1 MWGWTLILAVLACIV
16 MMLWPKWRVEQPI
29 VSVFLHLALAAPFV
43 ALASRF
49 IVNDTSILHV
59 ALNGGED
66 LPLKYR
72 FAATWAAREGPL
84 LMWAAWMGLVAWWFG
99 RPLASERDQ
108 THRLRL
114 RLMHGF
120 TLLLL
125 LISMTLDPFA
135 ENPLGLKGSGLN
147 ELLQTDLM
155 VIHPPLVFLAY
166 SLCIALAATSLA
178 ILQYGDDADIDKR
191 MLHQTRPGLLIA
203 TLGIGL
209 GGLWAYVV
217 LDWGG
222 YWAWDPVETGSFL
235 PWLALV
241 LMGHLRTRPGKTSTL
256 MWTGLGLAT
265 GALALFATLVTR
277 AGGVWAAS
285 VHTFVI
291 GDTDGAPPTDVFGR
305 MMVLKDRAEGVEIVS
320 YVLLILL
327 LSGVFIRAAQGTTR
341 QPFSNLFLIPIVGAL
356 IAVLFDYRTY
366 EFAPSLFFVAMVFA
380 PTAVDWP
387 KHPGKDESFWSYRGF
402 LSLPWLIIVPAVAY
416 LLIQDLLFVLL
427 NTLMFVPL
435 YAASDARKAWGWG
448 AAGTMMCLASAWSGL
463 VDLYVA
469 AIMLGFYILPWLVM
483 GEEEMEQKPWLTRK
497 FIMRTTLWAPVV
509 LTSLYLILTLIIL
522 VSSIDAVQFNAH
534 ELYGA
539 PFVMG
544 MALALFAYTS
554 RKQSPKQILSVVLGT
569 ALASIVLAILIP
581 SALGGDASEPISEYL
596 SRGTIAWL
604 VLPSVLVAL
613 VPVGAEVYN
622 RVQTSGFGKI
632 APAAHLVHFGIL
644 LLLVGHVFTTVLV
657 DRGDATHRI
666 TLVRGEMV
674 EVDGYGYVFEEIV
687 LESDDLEVG
696 DGYVGAVISVYS
708 GDEKIGEVEPG
719 LIRFDKPDN
728 RTPTTRSEVDT
739 LVRSH
744 GDIVFIFD
752 GSQTTGLM
760 RQVSTDGA
768 DSVQRMRVIIY
779 DLPGSHLV
787 WAGWALMMVG
797 MAWLTV
803 LDARKTPH
811 PRSEEE

>member
-1 MWGWTLILAVLACIV
+1 MWGWTLVLAALACIV
-16 MMLWPKWRVEQPI
+16 MMIWPRWRVEQPI
-29 VSVFLHLALAAPFV
+29 VSLVLHLAVAAPFV

-49 IVNDTSILHV
+49 ITNDTSILHV
-59 ALNGGED
+59 ALNGGEE

-99 RPLASERDQ
+99 RPLASEMQ
-108 THRLRL
+108 NTHNLRL

-135 ENPLGLKGSGLN
+135 GNPLGLSGAGLN

-209 GGLWAYVV
+209 GGLWAYMV

-222 YWAWDPVETGSFL
+222 YWAWDPVETGSLL

-285 VHTFVI
+285 VHTFVVSA
-291 GDTDGAPPTDVFGR
+291 DGTPPTNVFDR
-305 MMVLKDRAEGVEIVS
+305 MMILKDRAEGVEIVS

-341 QPFSNLFLIPIVGAL
+341 RPFSNLFLIPIIGAG
-356 IAVLFDYRTY
+356 IAVLFDYATY
-366 EFAPSLFFVAMVFA
+366 AYAPSLFFLGMVFA

-387 KHPGKDESFWSYRGF
+387 KHDTSNNSSWSYRGF
-402 LSLPWLIIVPAVAY
+402 LSIPWLFVVPSVAY
-416 LLIQDLLFVLL
+416 ILTQDLLFVLL
-427 NTLMFVPL
+427 NALMFVPL
-435 YAASDARKAWGWG
+435 YSEMDARKAWGWG

-463 VDLYVA
+463 VELHTA
-469 AIMLGFYILPWLVM
+469 AIMLGFYILPWLIM
-483 GEEEMEQKPWLTRK
+483 GEEEAESKPWLTRK
-497 FIMRTTLWAPVV
+497 FLMRMTLWAPVV
-509 LTSLYLILTLIIL
+509 LTSLYIILTLIIL
-522 VSSIDAVQFNAH
+522 ISSIDAVQFNAH

-544 MALALFAYTS
+544 MALAMFAYTS
-554 RKQSPKQILSVVLGT
+554 RKQSPRQIVSVVLGV
-569 ALASIVLAILIP
+569 ALASILLATIVP
-581 SALGGDASEPISEYL
+581 SALGGDASEPISDFL

-604 VLPSVLVAL
+604 VLPSVLIAL
-613 VPVGAEVYN
+613 VPMGAEVYN
-622 RVQTSGFGKI
+622 RVSTSGFSKI
-632 APAAHLVHFGIL
+632 APAAHLVHFGLL

-666 TLVRGEMV
+666 TLVRGETV
-674 EVDGYGYVFEEIV
+674 EVDGYGYVFDDIV
-687 LESDDLEVG
+687 LENENLEVG
-696 DGYVGAVISVYS
+696 DGYVGAIISVYS

-719 LIRFDKPDN
+719 LIRFNGSSNP
-728 RTPTTRSEVDT
+728 PRSEVDT
-739 LVRSH
+739 LVRYH

-760 RQVSTDGA
+760 QQVSTEGTE
-768 DSVQRMRVIIY
+768 SVQRMRVIIY

>member
-1 MWGWTLILAVLACIV
+1 MWGWTLVLAALACIV
-16 MMLWPKWRVEQPI
+16 MMIWPRWRVEQPI
-29 VSVFLHLALAAPFV
+29 VSLVLHLAVAAPFV

-49 IVNDTSILHV
+49 ITNDTSILHV

-99 RPLASERDQ
+99 RPLASEMQ
-108 THRLRL
+108 NTHNLRL

-135 ENPLGLKGSGLN
+135 GNPFGVKGDGLN

-178 ILQYGDDADIDKR
+178 ILQYGDDAEIDKR

-209 GGLWAYVV
+209 GGLWAYMV

-222 YWAWDPVETGSFL
+222 YWAWDPVETGSLL

-285 VHTFVI
+285 VHTFVVAA
-291 GDTDGAPPTDVFGR
+291 DGTPPTNVFDR
-305 MMVLKDRAEGVEIVS
+305 MMILKGRAEGVEIVS

-341 QPFSNLFLIPIVGAL
+341 RPFSNLFLIPVIGAG
-356 IAVLFDYRTY
+356 IAVLFDYATY
-366 EFAPSLFFVAMVFA
+366 AYAPSLFFLGMVFA

-387 KHPGKDESFWSYRGF
+387 KHDKSNNSSWSYRGF
-402 LSLPWLIIVPAVAY
+402 LYLPWLFIVPSVAY
-416 LLIQDLLFVLL
+416 ILTQDLLFVLL
-427 NTLMFVPL
+427 NALMFVPL
-435 YAASDARKAWGWG
+435 YSEMDARKAWGWG

-463 VDLYVA
+463 VELHTA
-469 AIMLGFYILPWLVM
+469 AIMLGFYILPWLIM
-483 GEEEMEQKPWLTRK
+483 GEEESEPKPWLTRR
-497 FIMRTTLWAPVV
+497 FLMRTTLWAPVV
-509 LTSLYLILTLIIL
+509 LTSLYIILTLIIL
-522 VSSIDAVQFNAH
+522 ISSIDAVQFNAH

-544 MALALFAYTS
+544 MALAMFAYTS
-554 RKQSPKQILSVVLGT
+554 RKQSPRQIVSVVLGV
-569 ALASIVLAILIP
+569 AFASILLATIIP
-581 SALGGDASEPISEYL
+581 SALGGDASEPISDFL

-604 VLPSVLVAL
+604 VLPSVLIAL
-613 VPVGAEVYN
+613 VPMGAEVYN
-622 RVQTSGFGKI
+622 RVNASGFSKI
-632 APAAHLVHFGIL
+632 APAAHLVHFGLL

-674 EVDGYGYVFEEIV
+674 EVDGYGYVFDDIV
-687 LESDDLEVG
+687 LENENLEVG
-696 DGYVGAVISVYS
+696 DGYVGAIISVYS

-719 LIRFDKPDN
+719 LIRFNGSSNP
-728 RTPTTRSEVDT
+728 PRSEVDT
-739 LVRSH
+739 LVRYH

-752 GSQTTGLM
+752 GSQTNGLM
-760 RQVSTDGA
+760 QQVSTDGA

>member
-1 MWGWTLILAVLACIV
+1 MWGWTLVLAALACII
-16 MMLWPKWRVEQPI
+16 MMIWPKWRVEQPI
-29 VSVFLHLALAAPFV
+29 ASVALHLAVAAPFV

-49 IVNDTSILHV
+49 ITNDTSILHV

-99 RPLASERDQ
+99 RPLASEMDK
-108 THRLRL
+108 THQLRL

-120 TLLLL
+120 TLLLI

-135 ENPLGLKGSGLN
+135 ENPLGLRGSGLN

-178 ILQYGDDADIDKR
+178 ILQYGDDSEIDKR

-209 GGLWAYVV
+209 GGLWAYMV

-285 VHTFVI
+285 VHTFVVSA
-291 GDTDGAPPTDVFGR
+291 DGTPPTDVFGR

-327 LSGVFIRAAQGTTR
+327 LSGVFIRAAQGNTQR
-341 QPFSNLFLIPIVGAL
+341 PFSNLFFIPIIGAA
-356 IAVLFDYRTY
+356 IAVLFDYATY
-366 EFAPSLFFVAMVFA
+366 AYAPSLFFVGMVFA

-387 KHPGKDESFWSYRGF
+387 KHALRDQSLWSYRGF
-402 LSLPWLIIVPAVAY
+402 LSIPWLFVVPLVAY
-416 LLIQDLLFVLL
+416 ALTQDLLFVLL
-427 NTLMFVPL
+427 NALMFVPL
-435 YAASDARKAWGWG
+435 YAAADARKAWGWG
-448 AAGTMMCLASAWSGL
+448 AAGTMMCLAAAWSGL
-463 VDLYVA
+463 VELHVA

-483 GEEEMEQKPWLTRK
+483 GEEESESKPLLTRA
-497 FIMRTTLWAPVV
+497 FLMRTTLWAPVV
-509 LTSLYLILTLIIL
+509 LTSLYIILTLIIL

-539 PFVMG
+539 PFVMA

-554 RKQSPKQILSVVLGT
+554 RKQSPEQIAGIVLT
-569 ALASIVLAILIP
+569 VALMSLLLAILIP
-581 SALGGDASEPISEYL
+581 SALGGDASEPISEFL

-613 VPVGAEVYN
+613 VPVGAEVFE
-622 RVQTSGFGKI
+622 RVQSSGFGKI
-632 APAAHLVHFGIL
+632 APAAHLVHFGLL
-644 LLLVGHVFTTVLV
+644 LLLVGHVFPTVLV

-674 EVDGYGYVFEEIV
+674 EVDGYGYVFEDIV
-687 LESDDLEVG
+687 LENDNLEVG
-696 DGYVGAVISVYS
+696 DGYVGAIISVYLD
-708 GDEKIGEVEPG
+708 DEKIGEVEPG
-719 LIRFDKPDN
+719 LIRFDGSSNP
-728 RTPTTRSEVDT
+728 PRSEVDT
-739 LVRSH
+739 FVRYH

-760 RQVSTDGA
+760 QQVSTDGT

-787 WAGWALMMVG
+787 WAGWTLMMLG

>member
-1 MWGWTLILAVLACIV
+1 MWGWTLILAVLACLV
-16 MMLWPKWRVEQPI
+16 MMLWPKWRVERPI
-29 VSVFLHLALAAPFV
+29 VSVFLHLAVAVPFV

-49 IVNDTSILHV
+49 ITNDTSILHV
-59 ALNGGED
+59 AMNGGED

-99 RPLASERDQ
+99 RPLASEGDK
-108 THRLRL
+108 THQLRL

-120 TLLLL
+120 SLLLL

-135 ENPLGLKGSGLN
+135 ENPSGVQISGLN

-209 GGLWAYVV
+209 GGLWAYMV

-222 YWAWDPVETGSFL
+222 YWAWDPVETGSLL

-285 VHTFVI
+285 VHTFVVRA
-291 GDTDGAPPTDVFGR
+291 DGTPPTNVFDR
-305 MMVLKDRAEGVEIVS
+305 MMILKDRAEGVEIVS

-341 QPFSNLFLIPIVGAL
+341 RPFSNLFLIPVIGAG
-356 IAVLFDYRTY
+356 IAVLFDYATY
-366 EFAPSLFFVAMVFA
+366 AYAPSLFFLGMVFA
-380 PTAVDWP
+380 PTDIDWP
-387 KHPGKDESFWSYRGF
+387 KHDTSDNSSWSYRGF
-402 LSLPWLIIVPAVAY
+402 LYLPWLFVVPTVAY
-416 LLIQDLLFVLL
+416 ILTQDLLFVLL
-427 NTLMFVPL
+427 NALMFVPL
-435 YAASDARKAWGWG
+435 YSEMDARKAWGWG

-463 VDLYVA
+463 VELHTA
-469 AIMLGFYILPWLVM
+469 AIMLGFYILPWLIM
-483 GEEEMEQKPWLTRK
+483 GEEESEPKPWLTRR
-497 FIMRTTLWAPVV
+497 FLMRITLWAPVV
-509 LTSLYLILTLIIL
+509 LTSLYIILTLIIL
-522 VSSIDAVQFNAH
+522 ISSIDAVQFNAH

-544 MALALFAYTS
+544 MALAMFAYTS
-554 RKQSPKQILSVVLGT
+554 RKQSPRQIVSVVLGV
-569 ALASIVLAILIP
+569 ALASILLATIIP
-581 SALGGDASEPISEYL
+581 SALGGDASEPISDFL

-604 VLPSVLVAL
+604 VLPSVLIAL
-613 VPVGAEVYN
+613 VPMGAEVYN
-622 RVQTSGFGKI
+622 RVSTSGFSKI
-632 APAAHLVHFGIL
+632 APAAHLVHFGLL

-666 TLVRGEMV
+666 TLVRGETV
-674 EVDGYGYVFEEIV
+674 EVDGYGYVFDDIV
-687 LESDDLEVG
+687 LENESLEVG
-696 DGYVGAVISVYS
+696 DGYVGAIISVYS

-719 LIRFDKPDN
+719 LIRFNGSSNP
-728 RTPTTRSEVDT
+728 PRSEVDT
-739 LVRSH
+739 LVRYH

-760 RQVSTDGA
+760 QQVSTEGTE
-768 DSVQRMRVIIY
+768 SVQRMRVIIY

>member
-1 MWGWTLILAVLACIV
+1 MWGWTLVLAALACII
-16 MMLWPKWRVEQPI
+16 MMIWPKWRVEQPI
-29 VSVFLHLALAAPFV
+29 ASVALHLAVAAPFV

-49 IVNDTSILHV
+49 ITNDTSILHV

-99 RPLASERDQ
+99 RPLASEMDK
-108 THRLRL
+108 THQLRL

-120 TLLLL
+120 TLLLI

-135 ENPLGLKGSGLN
+135 ENPLGLRGSGLN

-178 ILQYGDDADIDKR
+178 ILQYGDDSEIDKR

-209 GGLWAYVV
+209 GGLWAYMV

-285 VHTFVI
+285 VHTFVVSA
-291 GDTDGAPPTDVFGR
+291 DGTPPTDVFGR

-327 LSGVFIRAAQGTTR
+327 LSGVFIRAAQGNTQR
-341 QPFSNLFLIPIVGAL
+341 PFSNLFFIPIIGAA
-356 IAVLFDYRTY
+356 IAVLFDYATY
-366 EFAPSLFFVAMVFA
+366 AYAPSLFFVGMVFA

-387 KHPGKDESFWSYRGF
+387 KHALRDQSLWSYRGF
-402 LSLPWLIIVPAVAY
+402 LSIPWLFVVPLVAY
-416 LLIQDLLFVLL
+416 ALTQDLLFVLL
-427 NTLMFVPL
+427 NALMFVPL
-435 YAASDARKAWGWG
+435 YVAADARKAWGWG
-448 AAGTMMCLASAWSGL
+448 AAGTMMCLAAAWSGL
-463 VDLYVA
+463 VELHVA

-483 GEEEMEQKPWLTRK
+483 GEEESESKPLLTRA
-497 FIMRTTLWAPVV
+497 FLMRTTLWAPVV
-509 LTSLYLILTLIIL
+509 LTSLYIILTLIIL

-539 PFVMG
+539 PFVMA

-554 RKQSPKQILSVVLGT
+554 RKQSPEQIAGIVLT
-569 ALASIVLAILIP
+569 VALMSLLLAILIP
-581 SALGGDASEPISEYL
+581 SALGGDASEPISEFL

-613 VPVGAEVYN
+613 VPVGAEVFK
-622 RVQTSGFGKI
+622 RVQSSGFGKI
-632 APAAHLVHFGIL
+632 APAAHLVHFGLL

-674 EVDGYGYVFEEIV
+674 EVDGYGYVFEDIV
-687 LESDDLEVG
+687 LENDNLEVG
-696 DGYVGAVISVYS
+696 DGYVGAIISVYLD
-708 GDEKIGEVEPG
+708 DEKIGEVEPG
-719 LIRFDKPDN
+719 LIRFDGSSNP
-728 RTPTTRSEVDT
+728 PRSEVDT
-739 LVRSH
+739 FVRYH

-760 RQVSTDGA
+760 QQVSTDGT

-787 WAGWALMMVG
+787 WAGWTLMMLG

>member
-1 MWGWTLILAVLACIV
+1 MWGWTLVLAALACIV
-16 MMLWPKWRVEQPI
+16 MMIWPRWRVEQPI
-29 VSVFLHLALAAPFV
+29 VSLVLHLAVAAPFV

-49 IVNDTSILHV
+49 ITNDTSILHV

-99 RPLASERDQ
+99 RPLASEMQ
-108 THRLRL
+108 NTHNLRL

-135 ENPLGLKGSGLN
+135 KNPLGLSGAGLN

-209 GGLWAYVV
+209 GGLWAYMV

-222 YWAWDPVETGSFL
+222 YWAWDPVETGSLL

-285 VHTFVI
+285 VHTFVVSA
-291 GDTDGAPPTDVFGR
+291 DGTPPTNVFDR
-305 MMVLKDRAEGVEIVS
+305 MMILKDRAEGVEIVS

-341 QPFSNLFLIPIVGAL
+341 RPFSNLFLIPVIGAG
-356 IAVLFDYRTY
+356 IAVLFDYATY
-366 EFAPSLFFVAMVFA
+366 AYAPSLFFLGMVFA

-387 KHPGKDESFWSYRGF
+387 KHDTSNNSSWSYRGF
-402 LSLPWLIIVPAVAY
+402 LSLPWLFVVPSVAY
-416 LLIQDLLFVLL
+416 ILTQDLLFVLL
-427 NTLMFVPL
+427 NALMFVPL
-435 YAASDARKAWGWG
+435 YSEMDARKAWGWG

-463 VDLYVA
+463 VELHTA
-469 AIMLGFYILPWLVM
+469 AIMLGFYILPWLIM
-483 GEEEMEQKPWLTRK
+483 GEEETESKPWLTRK
-497 FIMRTTLWAPVV
+497 FLMRMTLWAPVV
-509 LTSLYLILTLIIL
+509 LTSLYIILTLIIL
-522 VSSIDAVQFNAH
+522 ISSIDAVQFNAH

-544 MALALFAYTS
+544 MALAMFAYTS
-554 RKQSPKQILSVVLGT
+554 RKQSPRQIVSVVLGV
-569 ALASIVLAILIP
+569 ALASILLATIVP
-581 SALGGDASEPISEYL
+581 SALGGDASEPISDFL

-604 VLPSVLVAL
+604 VLPSVLIAL
-613 VPVGAEVYN
+613 VPMGAEVYN
-622 RVQTSGFGKI
+622 RVSTSGFSKI
-632 APAAHLVHFGIL
+632 APAAHLVHFGLL

-674 EVDGYGYVFEEIV
+674 EVDDYGYVFEEIV

-696 DGYVGAVISVYS
+696 DGYVGAIISVYS

-719 LIRFDKPDN
+719 LIRFDDSSNLP
-728 RTPTTRSEVDT
+728 RSEVDT
-739 LVRSH
+739 LVRYH

-760 RQVSTDGA
+760 QQVSTEGTE
-768 DSVQRMRVIIY
+768 SVQRMRVIIY

>member
-1 MWGWTLILAVLACIV
+1 MWGWTLVLAALACIV
-16 MMLWPKWRVEQPI
+16 MMIWPRWRVEQPI
-29 VSVFLHLALAAPFV
+29 VSLVLHLAVAAPFV

-49 IVNDTSILHV
+49 ITNDTSILHV

-99 RPLASERDQ
+99 RPLASEMQ
-108 THRLRL
+108 NTHNLRL

-135 ENPLGLKGSGLN
+135 GNPFGVKGDGLN

-178 ILQYGDDADIDKR
+178 ILQYGDDAEIDKR

-209 GGLWAYVV
+209 GGLWAYMV

-222 YWAWDPVETGSFL
+222 YWAWDPVETGSLL

-285 VHTFVI
+285 VHTFVVAA
-291 GDTDGAPPTDVFGR
+291 DGTPPTNVFDR
-305 MMVLKDRAEGVEIVS
+305 MMILKGRAEGVEIVS

-341 QPFSNLFLIPIVGAL
+341 RPFSNLFLIPVIGAG
-356 IAVLFDYRTY
+356 IAVLFDYATY
-366 EFAPSLFFVAMVFA
+366 AYAPSLFFLGMVFA

-387 KHPGKDESFWSYRGF
+387 KHDKSNNSSWSYRGF
-402 LSLPWLIIVPAVAY
+402 LYLPWLFIVPSVAY
-416 LLIQDLLFVLL
+416 ILTQDLLFVLL
-427 NTLMFVPL
+427 NALMFVPL
-435 YAASDARKAWGWG
+435 YSEMDARKAWGWG

-463 VDLYVA
+463 VELHTA
-469 AIMLGFYILPWLVM
+469 AIMLGFYILPWLIM
-483 GEEEMEQKPWLTRK
+483 GEEESEPKPWLTRR
-497 FIMRTTLWAPVV
+497 FLMRTTLWAPVV
-509 LTSLYLILTLIIL
+509 LTSLYIILTLIIL
-522 VSSIDAVQFNAH
+522 ISSIDAVQFNAH

-544 MALALFAYTS
+544 MALAMFAYTS
-554 RKQSPKQILSVVLGT
+554 RKQSPRQIVSVVLGV
-569 ALASIVLAILIP
+569 AFASILLATIIP
-581 SALGGDASEPISEYL
+581 SALGGDASEPISDFL

-604 VLPSVLVAL
+604 VLPSVLIAL
-613 VPVGAEVYN
+613 VPMGAEVYN
-622 RVQTSGFGKI
+622 RVNASGFSKI
-632 APAAHLVHFGIL
+632 APAAHLVHFGLL

-674 EVDGYGYVFEEIV
+674 EVDGYGYVFDDIV
-687 LESDDLEVG
+687 LENENLEVG
-696 DGYVGAVISVYS
+696 DGYVGAIISVYS

-719 LIRFDKPDN
+719 LIRFDGSSNP
-728 RTPTTRSEVDT
+728 PRSEVDT
-739 LVRSH
+739 LVRYH

-752 GSQTTGLM
+752 GSQTNGLM
-760 RQVSTDGA
+760 QQVSTDGA

>member
-1 MWGWTLILAVLACIV
+1 MWGWTLVLAALACIV
-16 MMLWPKWRVEQPI
+16 MMIWPRWRVEQPI
-29 VSVFLHLALAAPFV
+29 VSLVLHLAVAAPFV

-49 IVNDTSILHV
+49 ITNDTSILHV

-99 RPLASERDQ
+99 RPLASEMQ
-108 THRLRL
+108 NTHSLRL

-135 ENPLGLKGSGLN
+135 ENPLGLSGAGLN

-209 GGLWAYVV
+209 GGLWAYMV

-222 YWAWDPVETGSFL
+222 YWAWDPVETGSLL

-285 VHTFVI
+285 VHTFVVSA
-291 GDTDGAPPTDVFGR
+291 DGTPPTNVFDR
-305 MMVLKDRAEGVEIVS
+305 MMILKDRAEGVEIVS

-341 QPFSNLFLIPIVGAL
+341 RPFSNLFLIPVIGAG
-356 IAVLFDYRTY
+356 IAVLFDYATY
-366 EFAPSLFFVAMVFA
+366 AYAPSLFFLGMVFA

-387 KHPGKDESFWSYRGF
+387 KHNASNNSSWSYRGF
-402 LSLPWLIIVPAVAY
+402 LSLPWLFVVPSVAY
-416 LLIQDLLFVLL
+416 ILTQDLLFVLL
-427 NTLMFVPL
+427 NALMFVPL
-435 YAASDARKAWGWG
+435 YSEMDARKAWGWG

-463 VDLYVA
+463 VELHTA
-469 AIMLGFYILPWLVM
+469 AIMLGFYILPWLIM
-483 GEEEMEQKPWLTRK
+483 GEEEAESKPWLTRK
-497 FIMRTTLWAPVV
+497 FLMRMTLWAPVV
-509 LTSLYLILTLIIL
+509 LTSLYIILTLIIL
-522 VSSIDAVQFNAH
+522 ISSIDAVQFNAH

-544 MALALFAYTS
+544 MALEMFAYTS
-554 RKQSPKQILSVVLGT
+554 RKQSPRQIVSVVLGV
-569 ALASIVLAILIP
+569 ALASILLATIVP
-581 SALGGDASEPISEYL
+581 SALGGDASEPISDFL

-604 VLPSVLVAL
+604 VLPSVLIAL
-613 VPVGAEVYN
+613 VPMGAEVYN
-622 RVQTSGFGKI
+622 RVSTSGFSKI
-632 APAAHLVHFGIL
+632 APAAHLVHFGLL

-666 TLVRGEMV
+666 TLVRGETV
-674 EVDGYGYVFEEIV
+674 EVDGYGYVFDDIV
-687 LESDDLEVG
+687 LENENLEVG
-696 DGYVGAVISVYS
+696 DGYVGAIISVYS

-719 LIRFDKPDN
+719 LIRFDESSNP
-728 RTPTTRSEVDT
+728 PRSEVDT
-739 LVRSH
+739 LVRYH

-760 RQVSTDGA
+760 QQVSTEGTE
-768 DSVQRMRVIIY
+768 SVQRMRVIIY

>member
-1 MWGWTLILAVLACIV
+1 MWGWTLVLAALACIV
-16 MMLWPKWRVEQPI
+16 MMIWPRWRVEQPI
-29 VSVFLHLALAAPFV
+29 VSLVLHLAVAAPFV

-49 IVNDTSILHV
+49 ITNDTSILHV

-99 RPLASERDQ
+99 RPLASEMQ
-108 THRLRL
+108 NTHNLRL

-135 ENPLGLKGSGLN
+135 ENPLGLSGAGLN

-209 GGLWAYVV
+209 GGLWAYMV

-222 YWAWDPVETGSFL
+222 YWAWDPVETGSLL

-285 VHTFVI
+285 VHTFVVRA
-291 GDTDGAPPTDVFGR
+291 DGTPPTNVFDR
-305 MMVLKDRAEGVEIVS
+305 MMILKDRAEGVEIVS

-341 QPFSNLFLIPIVGAL
+341 RPFSNLFLIPVIGAG
-356 IAVLFDYRTY
+356 IAVLFDYATY
-366 EFAPSLFFVAMVFA
+366 AYAPSLFFLGMVFA

-387 KHPGKDESFWSYRGF
+387 KHDTSDNSSWSYRGF
-402 LSLPWLIIVPAVAY
+402 LYLPWLFVVPTVAY
-416 LLIQDLLFVLL
+416 ILTQDLLFVLL
-427 NTLMFVPL
+427 NALMFVPL
-435 YAASDARKAWGWG
+435 YSEMDARKAWGWG

-463 VDLYVA
+463 VELHTA
-469 AIMLGFYILPWLVM
+469 AIMLGFYILPWLIM
-483 GEEEMEQKPWLTRK
+483 GEEESEPKPWLTRR
-497 FIMRTTLWAPVV
+497 FLMRITLWAPVV
-509 LTSLYLILTLIIL
+509 LTSLYIILTLIIL
-522 VSSIDAVQFNAH
+522 ISSIDAVQFNAH

-544 MALALFAYTS
+544 MALAMFAYTS
-554 RKQSPKQILSVVLGT
+554 RKQSPRQIVSVVLGV
-569 ALASIVLAILIP
+569 ALASILLATIIP
-581 SALGGDASEPISEYL
+581 SALGGDASEPISDFL

-604 VLPSVLVAL
+604 VLPSVLIAL
-613 VPVGAEVYN
+613 VPMGAEVYN
-622 RVQTSGFGKI
+622 RVSTSGFSKI
-632 APAAHLVHFGIL
+632 APAAHLVHFGLL

-666 TLVRGEMV
+666 TLVRGETV
-674 EVDGYGYVFEEIV
+674 EVDGYGYVFDDIV
-687 LESDDLEVG
+687 LENENLEVG
-696 DGYVGAVISVYS
+696 DGYVGAIISVYS

-719 LIRFDKPDN
+719 LIRFDGSSNP
-728 RTPTTRSEVDT
+728 PRSEVDT
-739 LVRSH
+739 LVRYH

-760 RQVSTDGA
+760 QQVSTEGA
-768 DSVQRMRVIIY
+768 ESVQRMRVIIY

>member
-1 MWGWTLILAVLACIV
+1 MWGWTLVLAALACII
-16 MMLWPKWRVEQPI
+16 MMIWPKWRVEQPI
-29 VSVFLHLALAAPFV
+29 ASVALHLAVAAPFV

-49 IVNDTSILHV
+49 ITNDTSILHV

-99 RPLASERDQ
+99 RPLASEMDK
-108 THRLRL
+108 THQLRL

-120 TLLLL
+120 TLLLI

-135 ENPLGLKGSGLN
+135 ENPLGLRGSGLN

-178 ILQYGDDADIDKR
+178 ILQYGDDSEIDKR

-209 GGLWAYVV
+209 GGLWAYMV

-285 VHTFVI
+285 VHTFVVSA
-291 GDTDGAPPTDVFGR
+291 DGTPPTDVFGR

-327 LSGVFIRAAQGTTR
+327 LSGVFIRAAQGNTQR
-341 QPFSNLFLIPIVGAL
+341 PFSNLFFIPIIGAA
-356 IAVLFDYRTY
+356 IAVLFDYATY
-366 EFAPSLFFVAMVFA
+366 AYAPSLFFVGMVFA

-387 KHPGKDESFWSYRGF
+387 KHALRDQSLWSYRGF
-402 LSLPWLIIVPAVAY
+402 LSIPWLCVVPLVAY
-416 LLIQDLLFVLL
+416 ALTQDLLFVLL
-427 NTLMFVPL
+427 NALMFVPL
-435 YAASDARKAWGWG
+435 YAAADARKAWGWG
-448 AAGTMMCLASAWSGL
+448 AAGTMMCLAAAWSGL
-463 VDLYVA
+463 VELHVA

-483 GEEEMEQKPWLTRK
+483 GEEESESKPLLTRA
-497 FIMRTTLWAPVV
+497 ILMRTTLWAPVV
-509 LTSLYLILTLIIL
+509 LTSLYIILTLIIL

-539 PFVMG
+539 PFVMA

-554 RKQSPKQILSVVLGT
+554 RKQSPEQIAGIVLT
-569 ALASIVLAILIP
+569 VALMSLLLAILIP
-581 SALGGDASEPISEYL
+581 SALGGDASEPISEFL

-613 VPVGAEVYN
+613 VPVGAEVFE
-622 RVQTSGFGKI
+622 RVQSSGFGKI
-632 APAAHLVHFGIL
+632 APAAHLVHFGLL

-674 EVDGYGYVFEEIV
+674 EVDGYGYVFEDIV
-687 LESDDLEVG
+687 LENDNLEVG
-696 DGYVGAVISVYS
+696 DGYVGAIISVYLD
-708 GDEKIGEVEPG
+708 DEKIGEVEPG
-719 LIRFDKPDN
+719 LIRFDGSSNP
-728 RTPTTRSEVDT
+728 PRSEVDT
-739 LVRSH
+739 FVRYH

-760 RQVSTDGA
+760 QQVSTDGT

-787 WAGWALMMVG
+787 WAGWTLMMLG

>member
-1 MWGWTLILAVLACIV
+1 MWGWTLVLAALACIV
-16 MMLWPKWRVEQPI
+16 MMIWPRWRVEQPI
-29 VSVFLHLALAAPFV
+29 VSLVLHLAVAAPFV

-49 IVNDTSILHV
+49 ITNDTSILHV

-99 RPLASERDQ
+99 RPLASEMQ
-108 THRLRL
+108 NTHNLRL

-135 ENPLGLKGSGLN
+135 GNPLGLSGAGLN

-209 GGLWAYVV
+209 GGLWAYMV

-222 YWAWDPVETGSFL
+222 YWAWDPVETGSLL

-265 GALALFATLVTR
+265 GALVLFASLVTR

-285 VHTFVI
+285 VHTFVVSA
-291 GDTDGAPPTDVFGR
+291 DGTPPTNVFDR
-305 MMVLKDRAEGVEIVS
+305 MMILKDRAEGVEIVS

-341 QPFSNLFLIPIVGAL
+341 RPFSNLFLIPVIGAG
-356 IAVLFDYRTY
+356 IAVLFDYATY
-366 EFAPSLFFVAMVFA
+366 AYAPSLFFLGMVFA

-387 KHPGKDESFWSYRGF
+387 KHDTSNNSSWSYRGF
-402 LSLPWLIIVPAVAY
+402 LSLPWLFVVPSVAY
-416 LLIQDLLFVLL
+416 ILTQDLLFVLL
-427 NTLMFVPL
+427 NALMFVPL
-435 YAASDARKAWGWG
+435 YSEMDARKAWGWG

-463 VDLYVA
+463 VELHTA
-469 AIMLGFYILPWLVM
+469 AIMLGFYILPWLIM
-483 GEEEMEQKPWLTRK
+483 GEEETESKPWLTRK
-497 FIMRTTLWAPVV
+497 FLMRMTLWAPVV
-509 LTSLYLILTLIIL
+509 LTSLYIILTLIIL
-522 VSSIDAVQFNAH
+522 ISRIDAVQFNAH

-544 MALALFAYTS
+544 MALAMFGYTS
-554 RKQSPKQILSVVLGT
+554 RKQSPRQIVSVVLGV
-569 ALASIVLAILIP
+569 ALASILLATIVP
-581 SALGGDASEPISEYL
+581 SALGGDASEPISDFL

-604 VLPSVLVAL
+604 VLPSVLIAL
-613 VPVGAEVYN
+613 VPMGAEVYN
-622 RVQTSGFGKI
+622 RVSTSGFSKI
-632 APAAHLVHFGIL
+632 APAAHLVHFGLL

-674 EVDGYGYVFEEIV
+674 EVDDYGYVFEEIV

-696 DGYVGAVISVYS
+696 DGYVGAIISVYS

-719 LIRFDKPDN
+719 LIRFDDSSNP
-728 RTPTTRSEVDT
+728 PRSEVDT
-739 LVRSH
+739 LVRYH

-760 RQVSTDGA
+760 QQVSTEGTE
-768 DSVQRMRVIIY
+768 SVQRMRVIIY

>member
-1 MWGWTLILAVLACIV
+1 MWGWTLVLAALACIV
-16 MMLWPKWRVEQPI
+16 MMIWPRWRVEQPI
-29 VSVFLHLALAAPFV
+29 VSLVLHLAVAAPFV

-49 IVNDTSILHV
+49 ITNDTSILHV

-99 RPLASERDQ
+99 RPLASEMQ
-108 THRLRL
+108 NTHNLRL

-135 ENPLGLKGSGLN
+135 GNPFGVKGDGLN

-178 ILQYGDDADIDKR
+178 ILQYGDDAEIDKR

-209 GGLWAYVV
+209 GGLWAYMV

-222 YWAWDPVETGSFL
+222 YWAWDPVETGSLL

-265 GALALFATLVTR
+265 GALAFFATLVTR

-285 VHTFVI
+285 VHTFVVAA
-291 GDTDGAPPTDVFGR
+291 DGTPPTNVFDR
-305 MMVLKDRAEGVEIVS
+305 MMILKGRAEGVEIVS

-341 QPFSNLFLIPIVGAL
+341 RPFSNLFLIPVIGAG
-356 IAVLFDYRTY
+356 IAVLFDYATY
-366 EFAPSLFFVAMVFA
+366 AYAPSLFFLGMVFA

-387 KHPGKDESFWSYRGF
+387 KHDKSNNSSWSYRGF
-402 LSLPWLIIVPAVAY
+402 LYLPWLFIVPSVAY
-416 LLIQDLLFVLL
+416 ILTQDLLFVLL
-427 NTLMFVPL
+427 NALMFVPL
-435 YAASDARKAWGWG
+435 YSEMDARKAWGWG

-463 VDLYVA
+463 VELHTA
-469 AIMLGFYILPWLVM
+469 AIMLGFYILPWLIM
-483 GEEEMEQKPWLTRK
+483 GEEESEPKPWLTRR
-497 FIMRTTLWAPVV
+497 FLMRTTLWAPVV
-509 LTSLYLILTLIIL
+509 LTSLYIILTLIIL
-522 VSSIDAVQFNAH
+522 ISSIDAVQFNAH

-544 MALALFAYTS
+544 MALAMFAYTS
-554 RKQSPKQILSVVLGT
+554 RKQSPRQIVSVVLGV
-569 ALASIVLAILIP
+569 AFASILLATIIP
-581 SALGGDASEPISEYL
+581 SALGGDASEPISDFL

-604 VLPSVLVAL
+604 VLPSVLIAL
-613 VPVGAEVYN
+613 VPMGAEVYN
-622 RVQTSGFGKI
+622 RVNASGFSKI
-632 APAAHLVHFGIL
+632 APAAHLVHFGLL

-674 EVDGYGYVFEEIV
+674 EVDGYGYVFDDIV
-687 LESDDLEVG
+687 LENENLEVG
-696 DGYVGAVISVYS
+696 DGYVGAIISVYS
-708 GDEKIGEVEPG
+708 GDEKIGEVETG
-719 LIRFDKPDN
+719 LIRFDGSSNP
-728 RTPTTRSEVDT
+728 PRSEVDT
-739 LVRSH
+739 LVRYH

-752 GSQTTGLM
+752 GSQTNGLM
-760 RQVSTDGA
+760 QQVSTDGA

>member
-1 MWGWTLILAVLACIV
+1 MWGWTLVLAALACIV
-16 MMLWPKWRVEQPI
+16 MMIWPRWRVEQPI
-29 VSVFLHLALAAPFV
+29 VSLVLHLAVAAPFV

-49 IVNDTSILHV
+49 ITNDTSILHV

-99 RPLASERDQ
+99 RPLASEMQ
-108 THRLRL
+108 NTHSLRL

-135 ENPLGLKGSGLN
+135 ENPLGLSGAGLN

-209 GGLWAYVV
+209 GGLWAYMV

-222 YWAWDPVETGSFL
+222 YWAWDPVETGSLL

-285 VHTFVI
+285 VHTFVVSA
-291 GDTDGAPPTDVFGR
+291 DGTPPTNVFDR
-305 MMVLKDRAEGVEIVS
+305 MMILKDRAEGVEIVS

-341 QPFSNLFLIPIVGAL
+341 RPFSNLFLIPVIGAG
-356 IAVLFDYRTY
+356 IAVLFDYATY
-366 EFAPSLFFVAMVFA
+366 AYAPSLFFLGMVFA

-387 KHPGKDESFWSYRGF
+387 KHNASNNSSWSYRGF
-402 LSLPWLIIVPAVAY
+402 LSLPWLFVVPSVAY
-416 LLIQDLLFVLL
+416 ILTQDLLFVLL
-427 NTLMFVPL
+427 NALMFVPL
-435 YAASDARKAWGWG
+435 YSEMDARRAWGWG

-463 VDLYVA
+463 VELHTA
-469 AIMLGFYILPWLVM
+469 AIMLGFYILPWLIM
-483 GEEEMEQKPWLTRK
+483 GEEEAESKPWLTRK
-497 FIMRTTLWAPVV
+497 FLMRMTLWAPVV
-509 LTSLYLILTLIIL
+509 LTSLYIILTLIIL
-522 VSSIDAVQFNAH
+522 ISSIDAVQFNAH

-544 MALALFAYTS
+544 MALAMFAYTS
-554 RKQSPKQILSVVLGT
+554 RKQSPRQIVSVVLGV
-569 ALASIVLAILIP
+569 ALASILLATIVP
-581 SALGGDASEPISEYL
+581 SALGGDASEPISDFL

-604 VLPSVLVAL
+604 VLPSVLIAL
-613 VPVGAEVYN
+613 VPMGAEVYN
-622 RVQTSGFGKI
+622 RVSTSGFSKI
-632 APAAHLVHFGIL
+632 APAAHLVHFGLL

-666 TLVRGEMV
+666 TLVRGETV
-674 EVDGYGYVFEEIV
+674 EVDGYGYVFDDIV
-687 LESDDLEVG
+687 LENENLEVG
-696 DGYVGAVISVYS
+696 DGYVGAIISVYS

-719 LIRFDKPDN
+719 LIRFDDSSNP
-728 RTPTTRSEVDT
+728 PRSEVDT
-739 LVRSH
+739 LVRYH

-760 RQVSTDGA
+760 QQVSTEGTE
-768 DSVQRMRVIIY
+768 SVQRMRVIIY

>member
-1 MWGWTLILAVLACIV
+1 MWGWTLVLAAFACIV
-16 MMLWPKWRVEQPI
+16 MMIWPRWRVEQPI
-29 VSVFLHLALAAPFV
+29 VSLVLHLAVAAPFV

-49 IVNDTSILHV
+49 ITNDTSILHV

-99 RPLASERDQ
+99 RPLASEMQ
-108 THRLRL
+108 NTHNLRL

-135 ENPLGLKGSGLN
+135 GNPFGVKGDGLN

-178 ILQYGDDADIDKR
+178 ILQYGDDAEIDKR

-209 GGLWAYVV
+209 GGLWAYMV

-222 YWAWDPVETGSFL
+222 YWAWDPVETGSLL

-285 VHTFVI
+285 VHTFVVAA
-291 GDTDGAPPTDVFGR
+291 DGTPPTNVFDR
-305 MMVLKDRAEGVEIVS
+305 MMILKGRAEGVEIVS

-341 QPFSNLFLIPIVGAL
+341 RPFSNLFLIPVIGAG
-356 IAVLFDYRTY
+356 IAVLFDYATY
-366 EFAPSLFFVAMVFA
+366 AYAPSLFFLGMVFA

-387 KHPGKDESFWSYRGF
+387 KHDKSNNSSWSYRGF
-402 LSLPWLIIVPAVAY
+402 LYLPWLFIVPSVAY
-416 LLIQDLLFVLL
+416 ILTRDLLFVLL
-427 NTLMFVPL
+427 NALMFVPL
-435 YAASDARKAWGWG
+435 YSEMDARKAWGWG

-463 VDLYVA
+463 VELHTA
-469 AIMLGFYILPWLVM
+469 AIMLGFYILPWLIM
-483 GEEEMEQKPWLTRK
+483 GEEESEPKPWLTRR
-497 FIMRTTLWAPVV
+497 FLMRTTLWAPVV
-509 LTSLYLILTLIIL
+509 LTSLYIILTLIIL
-522 VSSIDAVQFNAH
+522 ISSIDAVQFNAH

-544 MALALFAYTS
+544 MALAMFAYTS
-554 RKQSPKQILSVVLGT
+554 RKQSPRQIVSVVLGV
-569 ALASIVLAILIP
+569 AFASILLATIIP
-581 SALGGDASEPISEYL
+581 SALGGDASEPISDFL

-604 VLPSVLVAL
+604 VLPSVLIAL
-613 VPVGAEVYN
+613 VPMGAEVYN
-622 RVQTSGFGKI
+622 RVNASGFSKI
-632 APAAHLVHFGIL
+632 APAAHLVHFGLL

-674 EVDGYGYVFEEIV
+674 EVDGYGYVFDDIV
-687 LESDDLEVG
+687 LENENLEVG
-696 DGYVGAVISVYS
+696 DGYVGAIISVYS

-719 LIRFDKPDN
+719 LIRFDGSSNP
-728 RTPTTRSEVDT
+728 PRSEVDT
-739 LVRSH
+739 LVRYH

-752 GSQTTGLM
+752 GSQTNGLM
-760 RQVSTDGA
+760 QQVSTDGA

>member
-1 MWGWTLILAVLACIV
+1 MWGWTLVLAALACIV
-16 MMLWPKWRVEQPI
+16 MMIWPRWRVEQPI
-29 VSVFLHLALAAPFV
+29 VSLVLHLAVAAPFV

-49 IVNDTSILHV
+49 ITNDTSILHV

-99 RPLASERDQ
+99 RPLASEMQ
-108 THRLRL
+108 NTHDLRL

-135 ENPLGLKGSGLN
+135 GNPFGVKGDGLN

-209 GGLWAYVV
+209 GGLWAYMV

-222 YWAWDPVETGSFL
+222 YWAWDPVETGSLL

-285 VHTFVI
+285 VHTFVVSA
-291 GDTDGAPPTDVFGR
+291 DGTPPTNVFDR
-305 MMVLKDRAEGVEIVS
+305 MMILKGRAEGVEIVS

-341 QPFSNLFLIPIVGAL
+341 RPFSNLFLIPVIGAG
-356 IAVLFDYRTY
+356 IAVLFDYATY
-366 EFAPSLFFVAMVFA
+366 AYAPSLFFLGMVFA

-387 KHPGKDESFWSYRGF
+387 KHDKSNNSSWSYRGF
-402 LSLPWLIIVPAVAY
+402 LYLPWLFIVPSVAY
-416 LLIQDLLFVLL
+416 ILTQDLLFVLL
-427 NTLMFVPL
+427 NALMFVPL
-435 YAASDARKAWGWG
+435 YSEMDARKAWGWG

-463 VDLYVA
+463 VELHPA
-469 AIMLGFYILPWLVM
+469 AIMLGFHLLPWLIM
-483 GEEEMEQKPWLTRK
+483 GEEESEPKPWLTRR
-497 FIMRTTLWAPVV
+497 FLMRIRLWAPVV
-509 LTSLYLILTLIIL
+509 LTSLYIILTLIIL
-522 VSSIDAVQFNAH
+522 ISSIDAVQFNAH

-544 MALALFAYTS
+544 MALAMFAYTS
-554 RKQSPKQILSVVLGT
+554 RKQSPRQIVSVVLGV
-569 ALASIVLAILIP
+569 AFASILLATIIP
-581 SALGGDASEPISEYL
+581 SALGGDASEPISDFL

-604 VLPSVLVAL
+604 VLPSVLIAL
-613 VPVGAEVYN
+613 VPMGAEVYN
-622 RVQTSGFGKI
+622 RVNASGFSKI
-632 APAAHLVHFGIL
+632 APAAHLVHFGLL

-674 EVDGYGYVFEEIV
+674 EVDGYGYVFDDIV
-687 LESDDLEVG
+687 LENENLEVG
-696 DGYVGAVISVYS
+696 DGYVGAIISVYS

-719 LIRFDKPDN
+719 LIRFNGSSNP
-728 RTPTTRSEVDT
+728 PRSEVDT
-739 LVRSH
+739 LVRYH
-744 GDIVFIFD
+744 GDVVFIFD
-752 GSQTTGLM
+752 GSQTNGLM
-760 RQVSTDGA
+760 QQVSTDGA

>member
-1 MWGWTLILAVLACIV
+1 MWGWTLVLAALACII
-16 MMLWPKWRVEQPI
+16 MMIWPKWRVEQPI
-29 VSVFLHLALAAPFV
+29 ASVALHLAVAAPFV

-49 IVNDTSILHV
+49 ITNDTSILHV

-99 RPLASERDQ
+99 RPLASEMDK
-108 THRLRL
+108 THQLRL

-120 TLLLL
+120 TLLLI

-135 ENPLGLKGSGLN
+135 ENPLGLRGSGLN

-178 ILQYGDDADIDKR
+178 ILQYGDDSEIDKR

-209 GGLWAYVV
+209 GGLWAYMV

-285 VHTFVI
+285 VHTFVVSA
-291 GDTDGAPPTDVFGR
+291 DGTPPTDVFGR

-327 LSGVFIRAAQGTTR
+327 LSGVFIRAAQGNTQR
-341 QPFSNLFLIPIVGAL
+341 PFSNLFFIPIIGAA
-356 IAVLFDYRTY
+356 IAVLFDYATY
-366 EFAPSLFFVAMVFA
+366 AYAPSLFFVGMVFA

-387 KHPGKDESFWSYRGF
+387 KHALRDQSLWSYRGF
-402 LSLPWLIIVPAVAY
+402 LSIPWLFVVPLVAY
-416 LLIQDLLFVLL
+416 ALTQDLLFVLL
-427 NTLMFVPL
+427 NALMFVPL
-435 YAASDARKAWGWG
+435 YAAADARKAWGWG
-448 AAGTMMCLASAWSGL
+448 AAGTMMCLAAAWSGL
-463 VDLYVA
+463 VELHVA

-483 GEEEMEQKPWLTRK
+483 GEEESESKPLLTRA
-497 FIMRTTLWAPVV
+497 FLMRTTLWAPVV
-509 LTSLYLILTLIIL
+509 LTSLYIILTLIIL

-539 PFVMG
+539 PFVMA

-554 RKQSPKQILSVVLGT
+554 RKQSPEQIAGIVLT
-569 ALASIVLAILIP
+569 VALMSLLLAILIP
-581 SALGGDASEPISEYL
+581 SALGGDASEPISEFL

-613 VPVGAEVYN
+613 VPVGAEVFE
-622 RVQTSGFGKI
+622 RVQSSGFGKI
-632 APAAHLVHFGIL
+632 APAAHLVHFGLL

-674 EVDGYGYVFEEIV
+674 EVDGYGYVFEDIV
-687 LESDDLEVG
+687 LENDNLEVG
-696 DGYVGAVISVYS
+696 DGYVGAIISVYLD
-708 GDEKIGEVEPG
+708 DEKIGEVEPG
-719 LIRFDKPDN
+719 LIRFDGSSNP
-728 RTPTTRSEVDT
+728 PRSEVDT
-739 LVRSH
+739 FVRYH

-760 RQVSTDGA
+760 QQVSTDGT

-787 WAGWALMMVG
+787 WAGWTLMMLG

>member
-1 MWGWTLILAVLACIV
+1 MWGWTLVLAALACIV
-16 MMLWPKWRVEQPI
+16 MMIWPRWRVEQPI
-29 VSVFLHLALAAPFV
+29 VSLVLHLAVAAPFV

-49 IVNDTSILHV
+49 ITNDTSILHV

-99 RPLASERDQ
+99 RPLASEMQ
-108 THRLRL
+108 NTHNLRL

-135 ENPLGLKGSGLN
+135 GNPFGVKGDGLN

-178 ILQYGDDADIDKR
+178 ILQYGDDAEIDKR

-209 GGLWAYVV
+209 GGLWAYMV

-222 YWAWDPVETGSFL
+222 YWAWDPVETGSLL

-285 VHTFVI
+285 VHTFVVSA
-291 GDTDGAPPTDVFGR
+291 DGTPPTNVFDR
-305 MMVLKDRAEGVEIVS
+305 MMILKGRAEGVEIVS

-341 QPFSNLFLIPIVGAL
+341 RPFSNLFLIPVIGAG
-356 IAVLFDYRTY
+356 IAVLFDYATY
-366 EFAPSLFFVAMVFA
+366 AYAPSLFFLGMVFA

-387 KHPGKDESFWSYRGF
+387 KHDKSNNSSWSYRGF
-402 LSLPWLIIVPAVAY
+402 LYLPWLFIVPSVAY
-416 LLIQDLLFVLL
+416 ILTQDLLFVLL
-427 NTLMFVPL
+427 NALMFVPL
-435 YAASDARKAWGWG
+435 YSEMDARKAWGWG

-463 VDLYVA
+463 VELHTA
-469 AIMLGFYILPWLVM
+469 AIMLGFYILPWLIM
-483 GEEEMEQKPWLTRK
+483 GEEESEPKPWLTRR
-497 FIMRTTLWAPVV
+497 FLMRTTLWAPVV
-509 LTSLYLILTLIIL
+509 LTSLYIILTLIIL
-522 VSSIDAVQFNAH
+522 ISSIDAVQFNAH

-544 MALALFAYTS
+544 MALAMFAYTS
-554 RKQSPKQILSVVLGT
+554 RKQSPRQIVSVVLGV
-569 ALASIVLAILIP
+569 AFASILLATIIP
-581 SALGGDASEPISEYL
+581 SALGGDASEPISDFL

-604 VLPSVLVAL
+604 VLPSVLIAL
-613 VPVGAEVYN
+613 VPMGAEVYN
-622 RVQTSGFGKI
+622 RVNASGFSKI
-632 APAAHLVHFGIL
+632 APAAHLVHFGLL

-674 EVDGYGYVFEEIV
+674 EVDGYGYVFDDIV
-687 LESDDLEVG
+687 LENENLEVG
-696 DGYVGAVISVYS
+696 DGYVGAIISVYS

-719 LIRFDKPDN
+719 LIRFNGSSNP
-728 RTPTTRSEVDT
+728 PRSEVDT
-739 LVRSH
+739 LVRYH

-752 GSQTTGLM
+752 GSQTNGLM
-760 RQVSTDGA
+760 QQVSTDGG

>member
-1 MWGWTLILAVLACIV
+1 MINQGVDRKPLNDHSDSSLGPCLGQSTAVGA
-16 MMLWPKWRVEQPI
+16 
-29 VSVFLHLALAAPFV
+29 
-43 ALASRF
+43 
-49 IVNDTSILHV
+49 NT
-59 ALNGGED
+59 
-66 LPLKYR
+66 
-72 FAATWAAREGPL
+72 
-84 LMWAAWMGLVAWWFG
+84 
-99 RPLASERDQ
+99 
-108 THRLRL
+108 
-114 RLMHGF
+114 
-120 TLLLL
+120 
-125 LISMTLDPFA
+125 
-135 ENPLGLKGSGLN
+135 
-147 ELLQTDLM
+147 
-155 VIHPPLVFLAY
+155 
-166 SLCIALAATSLA
+166 
-178 ILQYGDDADIDKR
+178 
-191 MLHQTRPGLLIA
+191 IA
-203 TLGIGL
+203 TNNNEG
-209 GGLWAYVV
+209 
-217 LDWGG
+217 
-222 YWAWDPVETGSFL
+222 AWDPVETGSFL

-285 VHTFVI
+285 VHTFVVSA
-291 GDTDGAPPTDVFGR
+291 DGTPPTDVFGR

-341 QPFSNLFLIPIVGAL
+341 RPFSNLFLIPVVGAM
-356 IAVLFDYRTY
+356 IAVVFDYTTY
-366 EFAPSLFFVAMVFA
+366 AHAPSLLFVAMVFA

-387 KHPGKDESFWSYRGF
+387 KHGPRDESLWSFRGF
-402 LSLPWLIIVPAVAY
+402 LSTPWLIIVPAVAY
-416 LLIQDLLFVLL
+416 LLTQDLLFVLL
-427 NTLMFVPL
+427 NCLMFVPL
-435 YAASDARKAWGWG
+435 YAAPDARKAWGWG

-463 VDLYVA
+463 VELHVA

-497 FIMRTTLWAPVV
+497 FLMQTTLWAPVV
-509 LTSLYLILTLIIL
+509 LTSLYIILTLVIL

-554 RKQSPKQILSVVLGT
+554 RKQSPKQVLSVVLGT
-569 ALASIVLAILIP
+569 ALASIVLAILVP
-581 SALGGDASEPISEYL
+581 SALGGDANEPISEFL

-604 VLPSVLVAL
+604 VLPSVLVAV
-613 VPVGAEVYN
+613 VPVGAEVYK
-622 RVQTSGFGKI
+622 RVQTSGFAKI
-632 APAAHLVHFGIL
+632 APAAHLVHFGL
-644 LLLVGHVFTTVLV
+644 LLLLIGHVFTTVLV

-674 EVDGYGYVFEEIV
+674 EVDGYGYVFEDIV
-687 LESDDLEVG
+687 LENEDLEVG

-708 GDEKIGEVEPG
+708 GQEKIGEVEPG
-719 LIRFDKPDN
+719 LIRFDGSPN
-728 RTPTTRSEVDT
+728 PPRSEVDT
-739 LVRSH
+739 LVRYH

-760 RQVSTDGA
+760 QQVSTDGT

-803 LDARKTPH
+803 LDARNTPH

>member
-1 MWGWTLILAVLACIV
+1 MWGWTLVLAALACII
-16 MMLWPKWRVEQPI
+16 MMIWPRWRVEQPL
-29 VSVFLHLALAAPFV
+29 VSVVLHLAIAAPFV

-99 RPLASERDQ
+99 RPLASEMDK
-108 THRLRL
+108 THQLRL

-125 LISMTLDPFA
+125 LIAMTLDPFA
-135 ENPLGLKGSGLN
+135 ENPLGLKGVGLN

-155 VIHPPLVFLAY
+155 VIHPPLIFLAY
-166 SLCIALAATSLA
+166 SLCIALAATGLA
-178 ILQYGDDADIDKR
+178 ILQYDDDAEIDKR
-191 MLHQTRPGLLIA
+191 MLHQTRPGILIA

-209 GGLWAYVV
+209 GGLWAYMV

-241 LMGHLRTRPGKTSTL
+241 LMGHLRTRPGKASTL
-256 MWTGLGLAT
+256 MWAGLGMAA
-265 GALALFATLVTR
+265 GVLALFATLVTR
-277 AGGVWAAS
+277 AGGVWATS

-291 GDTDGAPPTDVFGR
+291 PAEGAPPTNAFDR
-305 MMVLKDRAEGVEIVS
+305 MMLLRDRVEGVEIVS
-320 YVLLILL
+320 YVILISLLC
-327 LSGVFIRAAQGTTR
+327 GVFIRAAQGTTR
-341 QPFSNLFLIPIVGAL
+341 RPFTNLFFIPIIGAL
-356 IAVLFDYRTY
+356 IAVLFDYSTY
-366 EFAPSLFFVAMVFA
+366 AYAPALFFVIMVIA
-380 PTAVDWP
+380 PTLVDRP
-387 KHPGKDESFWSYRGF
+387 KFGPKDESLWSYRGF
-402 LSLPWLIIVPAVAY
+402 LYMPWLFIVPLVANI
-416 LLIQDLLFVLL
+416 LTEDLFFVLL
-427 NTLMFVPL
+427 NALIFTPL
-435 YAASDARKAWGWG
+435 YSTMDTRNAWGWS
-448 AAGTMMCLASAWSGL
+448 AAGVMMCLASAWSGL
-463 VDLYVA
+463 VELHVA

-483 GEEEMEQKPWLTRK
+483 GEEETESKPWLTRK
-497 FIMRTTLWAPVV
+497 NLIQVTLWAPVI
-509 LTSLYLILTLIIL
+509 LTTLYIILTLVIL
-522 VSSIDAVQFNAH
+522 VSSIDAIQFNAH

-539 PFVMG
+539 PFIMA
-544 MALALFAYTS
+544 MALSLFTYTS
-554 RKQSPKQILSVVLGT
+554 RKQSPKQIVSVVFGI
-569 ALASIVLAILIP
+569 AFASVLFAILIP
-581 SALGGDASEPISEYL
+581 SALGGDASEPISEFL

-613 VPVGAEVYN
+613 VPVGSEVFN
-622 RVQTSGFGKI
+622 RVKSSGFSKI
-632 APAAHLVHFGIL
+632 APAAHLVHFGLL

-674 EVDGYGYVFEEIV
+674 EVDGYGYVFEDIV
-687 LESDDLEVG
+687 LESDGLEVG
-696 DGYVGAVISVYS
+696 DGYVGAIISVYS

-719 LIRFDKPDN
+719 LIRFDGSSNP
-728 RTPTTRSEVDT
+728 PRSEVDT
-739 LVRSH
+739 LVRYH

-760 RQVSTDGA
+760 QQVSADGT

-803 LDARKTPH
+803 LDARKIPH

>member
-1 MWGWTLILAVLACIV
+1 MWGWTLVLAILACLV
-16 MMLWPKWRVEQPI
+16 MMIWPKWRVEQPAL
-29 VSVFLHLALAAPFV
+29 SVALHLAVAAPFV

-49 IVNDTSILHV
+49 IANDTTILHV

-99 RPLASERDQ
+99 RPLASEKDQ
-108 THRLRL
+108 THQLRL

-178 ILQYGDDADIDKR
+178 ILQYGDDTDIDKR

-209 GGLWAYVV
+209 GGLWAYMV

-241 LMGHLRTRPGKTSTL
+241 LMGHLRTRPGQTSTL

-291 GDTDGAPPTDVFGR
+291 GDSDGAPPTDVFSR
-305 MMVLKDRAEGVEIVS
+305 MMVLKDRAEGVEIVT

-327 LSGVFIRAAQGTTR
+327 LSGVFIRAAQGASR
-341 QPFSNLFLIPIVGAL
+341 RPFSNLFLIPVVGAL
-356 IAVLFDYRTY
+356 IAVLFDYKTY
-366 EFAPSLFFVAMVFA
+366 EYAPSLFFVAMVFA
-380 PTAVDWP
+380 PTAIDWP
-387 KHPGKDESFWSYRGF
+387 KHLQKDESLWSYRGF
-402 LSLPWLIIVPAVAY
+402 LSLPWLVLVPSVAY
-416 LLIQDLLFVLL
+416 LLTQDLLFVLL
-427 NTLMFVPL
+427 NALMFVPL

-463 VDLYVA
+463 VELHVA

-497 FIMRTTLWAPVV
+497 FLMRTTLWAPVV
-509 LTSLYLILTLIIL
+509 LTSLYIILTLIIL

-539 PFVMG
+539 PFVMA

-554 RKQSPKQILSVVLGT
+554 RKQSPKQIVSVVLGT
-569 ALASIVLAILIP
+569 ALASIVLAILVP
-581 SALGGDASEPISEYL
+581 SALGGDANEAISEFL

-604 VLPSVLVAL
+604 VLPSVLVAI
-613 VPVGAEVYN
+613 VPVGAEVFN
-622 RVQTSGFGKI
+622 RVQSSGFGKI
-632 APAAHLVHFGIL
+632 APATHLVHFGL
-644 LLLVGHVFTTVLV
+644 LLLLIGHVFTTVLV
-657 DRGDATHRI
+657 DRGDASHRI

-687 LESDDLEVG
+687 LENEDLEVG

-719 LIRFDKPDN
+719 LIRFDGSNNP
-728 RTPTTRSEVDT
+728 PRSEVDT
-739 LVRSH
+739 LVRYH

-760 RQVSTDGA
+760 QQVSSDGA

-787 WAGWALMMVG
+787 WAGWAIMMVG

>member
-1 MWGWTLILAVLACIV
+1 MWGWTLVLAILACLV
-16 MMLWPKWRVEQPI
+16 MMIWPKWRVEQPAL
-29 VSVFLHLALAAPFV
+29 SVALHLAVAAPFV

-49 IVNDTSILHV
+49 IANDTTILHV

-99 RPLASERDQ
+99 RPLASEKDQ
-108 THRLRL
+108 THQLRL

-178 ILQYGDDADIDKR
+178 ILQYGDDTDIDKR

-209 GGLWAYVV
+209 GGLWAYMV

-291 GDTDGAPPTDVFGR
+291 GDADGAPPTDVFNR
-305 MMVLKDRAEGVEIVS
+305 MMVLKDRAEGVEIVT

-327 LSGVFIRAAQGTTR
+327 LSGVFIRAAQGATR
-341 QPFSNLFLIPIVGAL
+341 RPFSNLFLIPVVGAL
-356 IAVLFDYRTY
+356 IAVLFDYKTY
-366 EFAPSLFFVAMVFA
+366 EYAPSLFFVAMVFA

-387 KHPGKDESFWSYRGF
+387 KRLQKDESLWSYRGF
-402 LSLPWLIIVPAVAY
+402 LSLPWLVLVPSVAY
-416 LLIQDLLFVLL
+416 LLTQDLLFVLL
-427 NTLMFVPL
+427 NALMFVPL
-435 YAASDARKAWGWG
+435 YAAPDARKAWGWG

-463 VDLYVA
+463 VELYVA

-483 GEEEMEQKPWLTRK
+483 GEEEMEQKPWLTRT
-497 FIMRTTLWAPVV
+497 FLMRTTLWAPVV
-509 LTSLYLILTLIIL
+509 LTSLYIILTLIIL

-539 PFVMG
+539 PFVMA

-554 RKQSPKQILSVVLGT
+554 RKQSPKQIVSIVLGT
-569 ALASIVLAILIP
+569 ALASIVLAILVP
-581 SALGGDASEPISEYL
+581 SALGGDANEAISEFL

-604 VLPSVLVAL
+604 VLPSVLVAI
-613 VPVGAEVYN
+613 VPVGAEVFN
-622 RVQTSGFGKI
+622 RVQSSGFGKI
-632 APAAHLVHFGIL
+632 APAAHLVHFGL
-644 LLLVGHVFTTVLV
+644 LLLLIGHVFTTVLV
-657 DRGDATHRI
+657 DRGDASHRI

-687 LESDDLEVG
+687 LENEDLEVG

-719 LIRFDKPDN
+719 LIRFDGSNNP
-728 RTPTTRSEVDT
+728 PRSEVDT
-739 LVRSH
+739 LVRYH

-760 RQVSTDGA
+760 QQVSSDGA

-787 WAGWALMMVG
+787 WAGWAIMMVG

>member
-1 MWGWTLILAVLACIV
+1 MWGWTLVLAILASLV
-16 MMLWPKWRVEQPI
+16 MMIWPKWRVEKPAL
-29 VSVFLHLALAAPFV
+29 SVALHLAVAAPFV

-49 IVNDTSILHV
+49 IANDTTILHV

-99 RPLASERDQ
+99 RPLASEKDQ
-108 THRLRL
+108 THQLRL

-120 TLLLL
+120 ALLLL

-155 VIHPPLVFLAY
+155 VIHPPLIFLAY

-209 GGLWAYVV
+209 GGLWAYMV

-235 PWLALV
+235 PWLGLV

-291 GDTDGAPPTDVFGR
+291 GDTDGAPPTDVFNR
-305 MMVLKDRAEGVEIVS
+305 MMVLKDRAEGVEIVT

-327 LSGVFIRAAQGTTR
+327 LSGVFIRAAQGATR
-341 QPFSNLFLIPIVGAL
+341 RPFSNLFLIPVVGAL

-366 EFAPSLFFVAMVFA
+366 EYAPSLFFVAMVFA
-380 PTAVDWP
+380 PTAFDWP
-387 KHPGKDESFWSYRGF
+387 KHLQKDESLWSYRGF
-402 LSLPWLIIVPAVAY
+402 LSLPWLVLVPSVAY
-416 LLIQDLLFVLL
+416 LLTQDLLFVLL
-427 NTLMFVPL
+427 NALMFVPL
-435 YAASDARKAWGWG
+435 YAARDARKAWGWG

-463 VDLYVA
+463 VELYVA

-497 FIMRTTLWAPVV
+497 FLMRTTLWAPVV
-509 LTSLYLILTLIIL
+509 LTSLYIILTLIIL

-554 RKQSPKQILSVVLGT
+554 RKQSPKQIASVVLGT
-569 ALASIVLAILIP
+569 ALASIVLAILVP
-581 SALGGDASEPISEYL
+581 SALGGDANEAISEFL

-604 VLPSVLVAL
+604 VLPSVLVAI
-613 VPVGAEVYN
+613 VPVGAEVFN
-622 RVQTSGFGKI
+622 RVQSSGFGKI
-632 APAAHLVHFGIL
+632 APAAHLVHFGL
-644 LLLVGHVFTTVLV
+644 LLLLIGHVFTTVLV
-657 DRGDATHRI
+657 DRGDASHRI

-687 LESDDLEVG
+687 LENEELEVG

-719 LIRFDKPDN
+719 LIRFDGSNNP
-728 RTPTTRSEVDT
+728 PRSEVDT
-739 LVRSH
+739 LVRYH

-760 RQVSTDGA
+760 QQVSSDGV

-787 WAGWALMMVG
+787 WAGWAIMMVG

>member
-1 MWGWTLILAVLACIV
+1 MWGWTLVLAALACIV
-16 MMLWPKWRVEQPI
+16 MMIWPRWRVEQPI
-29 VSVFLHLALAAPFV
+29 VSLVLHLAVAAPFV

-49 IVNDTSILHV
+49 ITNDTSILHV

-99 RPLASERDQ
+99 RPLASEMQ
-108 THRLRL
+108 NTHNLRL

-135 ENPLGLKGSGLN
+135 GNPFGVKGDGLN

-209 GGLWAYVV
+209 GGLWAYMV

-222 YWAWDPVETGSFL
+222 YWAWDPVETGSLL

-285 VHTFVI
+285 VHTFVVSA
-291 GDTDGAPPTDVFGR
+291 DGTPPTNVFDR
-305 MMVLKDRAEGVEIVS
+305 MMILKDRAEGVEIVS

-341 QPFSNLFLIPIVGAL
+341 RPFSNLFLIPVIGAG
-356 IAVLFDYRTY
+356 IAVLFDYATY
-366 EFAPSLFFVAMVFA
+366 AYAPSLFFLGMVFA

-387 KHPGKDESFWSYRGF
+387 KHDTSNNSSWSYRGF
-402 LSLPWLIIVPAVAY
+402 LSLPWLFVVPSVAY
-416 LLIQDLLFVLL
+416 ILTQDLLFVLL
-427 NTLMFVPL
+427 NALMFVPL
-435 YAASDARKAWGWG
+435 YSEMDARKAWGWG

-463 VDLYVA
+463 VELHTA
-469 AIMLGFYILPWLVM
+469 AIMLGFYILPWLIM
-483 GEEEMEQKPWLTRK
+483 GEEESEPKPWLTRR
-497 FIMRTTLWAPVV
+497 FLMRITLWAPVV
-509 LTSLYLILTLIIL
+509 LTSLYIILTLIIL
-522 VSSIDAVQFNAH
+522 ISSIDAVQFNAH

-544 MALALFAYTS
+544 MALAMFAYTS
-554 RKQSPKQILSVVLGT
+554 RKQSPRQIVSVVLGV
-569 ALASIVLAILIP
+569 ALASILLATIIP
-581 SALGGDASEPISEYL
+581 SALGGDASEPISDFL

-604 VLPSVLVAL
+604 VLPSVLIAL
-613 VPVGAEVYN
+613 VPMGAEVYN
-622 RVQTSGFGKI
+622 RVSTSGFSKI
-632 APAAHLVHFGIL
+632 APAAHLVHFGLL

-666 TLVRGEMV
+666 TLVRGETV
-674 EVDGYGYVFEEIV
+674 EVDGYGYVFDDIV
-687 LESDDLEVG
+687 LENENLEVG
-696 DGYVGAVISVYS
+696 DGYVGAIISVYS

-719 LIRFDKPDN
+719 LIRFNGSSNP
-728 RTPTTRSEVDT
+728 PRSEVDT
-739 LVRSH
+739 LVRYH

-760 RQVSTDGA
+760 QQVSTEGTE
-768 DSVQRMRVIIY
+768 SVQRMRVIIY

>member
-1 MWGWTLILAVLACIV
+1 MWGWTLVLAALACIV
-16 MMLWPKWRVEQPI
+16 MMIWPRWRVEQPI
-29 VSVFLHLALAAPFV
+29 VSLVLHLAVAAPFV

-49 IVNDTSILHV
+49 ITNDTSILHV

-99 RPLASERDQ
+99 RPLASEMQ
-108 THRLRL
+108 NTHNLRL

-135 ENPLGLKGSGLN
+135 GNPFGVKGDGLN

-178 ILQYGDDADIDKR
+178 ILQYGDDAEIDKR

-209 GGLWAYVV
+209 GGLWAYMV

-222 YWAWDPVETGSFL
+222 YWAWDPVETGSLL

-285 VHTFVI
+285 VHTFVVSA
-291 GDTDGAPPTDVFGR
+291 DGTPPTNVFDR
-305 MMVLKDRAEGVEIVS
+305 MMILKGRAEGVEIVS

-341 QPFSNLFLIPIVGAL
+341 RPFSNLFLIPVIGAG
-356 IAVLFDYRTY
+356 IAVLFDYATY
-366 EFAPSLFFVAMVFA
+366 AYAPSLFFLGMVFA

-387 KHPGKDESFWSYRGF
+387 KHDKSNNSSWSYRGF
-402 LSLPWLIIVPAVAY
+402 LYLPWLFIVPSVAY
-416 LLIQDLLFVLL
+416 ILTRDLLFVLL
-427 NTLMFVPL
+427 NALMFVPL
-435 YAASDARKAWGWG
+435 YSEMDARKAWGWG

-463 VDLYVA
+463 VELHTA
-469 AIMLGFYILPWLVM
+469 AIMLGFYILPWLIM
-483 GEEEMEQKPWLTRK
+483 GEEESEPKPWLTRR
-497 FIMRTTLWAPVV
+497 FLMRTTLWAPVV
-509 LTSLYLILTLIIL
+509 LTSLYIILTLIIL
-522 VSSIDAVQFNAH
+522 ISSIDAVQFNAH

-544 MALALFAYTS
+544 MALAMFAYTS
-554 RKQSPKQILSVVLGT
+554 RKQSPRQIVSVVLGV
-569 ALASIVLAILIP
+569 AFASILLATIIP
-581 SALGGDASEPISEYL
+581 SALGGDASEPISDFL

-604 VLPSVLVAL
+604 VLPSVLIAL
-613 VPVGAEVYN
+613 VPMGAEVYN
-622 RVQTSGFGKI
+622 RVNASGFSKI
-632 APAAHLVHFGIL
+632 APAAHLVHFGLL

-674 EVDGYGYVFEEIV
+674 EVDGYGYVFDDIV
-687 LESDDLEVG
+687 LENENLEVG
-696 DGYVGAVISVYS
+696 DGYVGAIISVYS

-719 LIRFDKPDN
+719 LIRFDGSSNP
-728 RTPTTRSEVDT
+728 PRSEVDT
-739 LVRSH
+739 LVRYH

-752 GSQTTGLM
+752 GSQTNGLM
-760 RQVSTDGA
+760 QQVSTDGA

>member
-1 MWGWTLILAVLACIV
+1 MWGWTLVLAALACII
-16 MMLWPKWRVEQPI
+16 MMIWPKWRVEQPI
-29 VSVFLHLALAAPFV
+29 ASVALHLAVAAPFV

-49 IVNDTSILHV
+49 ITNDTSILHV

-99 RPLASERDQ
+99 RPLASEMDK
-108 THRLRL
+108 THQLRL

-120 TLLLL
+120 TLLLI

-135 ENPLGLKGSGLN
+135 ENPLGLRGSGLN

-178 ILQYGDDADIDKR
+178 ILQYGDDSEIDKR

-209 GGLWAYVV
+209 GGLWAYMV

-285 VHTFVI
+285 VHTFVVSA
-291 GDTDGAPPTDVFGR
+291 DGTPPTDVFGR

-327 LSGVFIRAAQGTTR
+327 LSGVFIRAAQGNTQR
-341 QPFSNLFLIPIVGAL
+341 PFSNLFFIPIIGAA
-356 IAVLFDYRTY
+356 IAVLFDYATY
-366 EFAPSLFFVAMVFA
+366 AYAPSLFFVGMVFA

-387 KHPGKDESFWSYRGF
+387 KHALRDQSLWSYRGF
-402 LSLPWLIIVPAVAY
+402 LSIPWLFVVPLVAY
-416 LLIQDLLFVLL
+416 ALTQDLLFVLL
-427 NTLMFVPL
+427 DALMFVPL
-435 YAASDARKAWGWG
+435 YAAADARKAWGWG
-448 AAGTMMCLASAWSGL
+448 AAGTMMCLAAAWSGL
-463 VDLYVA
+463 VELHVA

-483 GEEEMEQKPWLTRK
+483 GEEESESKPLLTRA
-497 FIMRTTLWAPVV
+497 FLMRTTLWAPVV
-509 LTSLYLILTLIIL
+509 LTSLYIILTLIIL

-539 PFVMG
+539 PFVMA

-554 RKQSPKQILSVVLGT
+554 RKQSPEQIAGIVLT
-569 ALASIVLAILIP
+569 VALMSILLAILIP
-581 SALGGDASEPISEYL
+581 SALGGDASEPISEFL

-613 VPVGAEVYN
+613 VPVGAEVFE
-622 RVQTSGFGKI
+622 RVQSSGFGKI
-632 APAAHLVHFGIL
+632 APAAHLVHFGLL

-674 EVDGYGYVFEEIV
+674 EVDGYGYVFEDIV
-687 LESDDLEVG
+687 LENDNLEVG
-696 DGYVGAVISVYS
+696 DGYVGAIISVYLD
-708 GDEKIGEVEPG
+708 DEKIGEVEPG
-719 LIRFDKPDN
+719 LIRFDGSSNP
-728 RTPTTRSEVDT
+728 PRSEVDT
-739 LVRSH
+739 FVRYH

-760 RQVSTDGA
+760 QQVSTDGT

-787 WAGWALMMVG
+787 WAGWTLMMLG

>member
-1 MWGWTLILAVLACIV
+1 MWGWTLVLAALACIV
-16 MMLWPKWRVEQPI
+16 MMIWPRWRVEQPI
-29 VSVFLHLALAAPFV
+29 VSLVLHLAVAAPFV

-49 IVNDTSILHV
+49 ITNDTSILHV

-99 RPLASERDQ
+99 RPLASEMQ
-108 THRLRL
+108 NTHNLRL

-135 ENPLGLKGSGLN
+135 GNPFGVKGDGLN

-178 ILQYGDDADIDKR
+178 ILQYGDDAEIDKR

-209 GGLWAYVV
+209 GGLWAYMV

-222 YWAWDPVETGSFL
+222 YWAWDPVETGSLL

-285 VHTFVI
+285 VHTFVVSA
-291 GDTDGAPPTDVFGR
+291 DGTPPTNVFDR
-305 MMVLKDRAEGVEIVS
+305 MMILKGRAEGVEIVS

-341 QPFSNLFLIPIVGAL
+341 RPFSNLFLIPVIGAG
-356 IAVLFDYRTY
+356 IAVLFDYATY
-366 EFAPSLFFVAMVFA
+366 AYAPSLFFLGMVFA

-387 KHPGKDESFWSYRGF
+387 KHDKSNNSSWSYRGF
-402 LSLPWLIIVPAVAY
+402 LYLPWLFIVPSVAY
-416 LLIQDLLFVLL
+416 ILTRDLLFVLL
-427 NTLMFVPL
+427 NALMFVPL
-435 YAASDARKAWGWG
+435 YSEMDARKAWGWG

-463 VDLYVA
+463 VELHTA
-469 AIMLGFYILPWLVM
+469 AIMLGFYILPWLIM
-483 GEEEMEQKPWLTRK
+483 GEEESEPKPWLTRR
-497 FIMRTTLWAPVV
+497 FLMRTTLWAPVV
-509 LTSLYLILTLIIL
+509 LTSLYIILTLIIL
-522 VSSIDAVQFNAH
+522 ISSIDAVQFNAH

-544 MALALFAYTS
+544 MALAMFAYTS
-554 RKQSPKQILSVVLGT
+554 RKQSPRQIVSVVLGV
-569 ALASIVLAILIP
+569 AFASILLATIIP
-581 SALGGDASEPISEYL
+581 SALGGDASEPISDFL

-604 VLPSVLVAL
+604 VLPSVLIAL
-613 VPVGAEVYN
+613 VPMGAEVYN
-622 RVQTSGFGKI
+622 RVNASGFSKI
-632 APAAHLVHFGIL
+632 APAAHLVHFGLL

-674 EVDGYGYVFEEIV
+674 EVDGYGYVFDDIV
-687 LESDDLEVG
+687 LENENLEVG
-696 DGYVGAVISVYS
+696 DGYVGAIISVYS

-719 LIRFDKPDN
+719 LIRFNGSSNP
-728 RTPTTRSEVDT
+728 PRSEVDT
-739 LVRSH
+739 LVRYH

-752 GSQTTGLM
+752 GSQTNGLM
-760 RQVSTDGA
+760 QQVSTDGA

>member
-1 MWGWTLILAVLACIV
+1 MWGWTLVLAALACII
-16 MMLWPKWRVEQPI
+16 MMIWPKWRVEQPI
-29 VSVFLHLALAAPFV
+29 ASVALHLAVAAPFV

-49 IVNDTSILHV
+49 ITNDTSILHV

-99 RPLASERDQ
+99 RPLASEMDK
-108 THRLRL
+108 THQLRL

-120 TLLLL
+120 TLLLI

-135 ENPLGLKGSGLN
+135 ENPLGLRGSGLN

-178 ILQYGDDADIDKR
+178 ILQYGDDSEIDKR

-209 GGLWAYVV
+209 GGLWAYMV

-285 VHTFVI
+285 VHTFVVSA
-291 GDTDGAPPTDVFGR
+291 DGTPPTDVFGR

-327 LSGVFIRAAQGTTR
+327 LSGVFIRAAQGNTQR
-341 QPFSNLFLIPIVGAL
+341 PFSNLFFIPIIGAA
-356 IAVLFDYRTY
+356 IAVLFDYATY
-366 EFAPSLFFVAMVFA
+366 AYAPSLFFVGMVFA

-387 KHPGKDESFWSYRGF
+387 KHALRDQSLWSYRGF
-402 LSLPWLIIVPAVAY
+402 LSIPWLFVVPLVAY
-416 LLIQDLLFVLL
+416 ALTQDLLFVLL
-427 NTLMFVPL
+427 NALMFVPL
-435 YAASDARKAWGWG
+435 YAAADARKAWGWG
-448 AAGTMMCLASAWSGL
+448 AAGTMMCLAAAWSGL
-463 VDLYVA
+463 VELHVA

-483 GEEEMEQKPWLTRK
+483 GEEESESKPLLTRA
-497 FIMRTTLWAPVV
+497 ILMRTTLWAPVV
-509 LTSLYLILTLIIL
+509 LTSLYIILTLIIL

-539 PFVMG
+539 PFVMA

-554 RKQSPKQILSVVLGT
+554 RKQSPEQIAGIVLT
-569 ALASIVLAILIP
+569 VALMSLLLAILIP
-581 SALGGDASEPISEYL
+581 SALGGDASEPISEFL

-613 VPVGAEVYN
+613 VPVGAEVFK
-622 RVQTSGFGKI
+622 RVQSSGFGKI
-632 APAAHLVHFGIL
+632 APAAHLVHFGLL

-674 EVDGYGYVFEEIV
+674 EVDGYGYVFEDIV
-687 LESDDLEVG
+687 LENDNLEVG
-696 DGYVGAVISVYS
+696 DGYVGAIISVYLD
-708 GDEKIGEVEPG
+708 DEKIGEVEPG
-719 LIRFDKPDN
+719 LIRFDGSSNP
-728 RTPTTRSEVDT
+728 PRSEVDT
-739 LVRSH
+739 FVRYH

-760 RQVSTDGA
+760 QQVSTDGT

-787 WAGWALMMVG
+787 WAGWTLMMLG

>member
-1 MWGWTLILAVLACIV
+1 MWGWTLVLAALACIV
-16 MMLWPKWRVEQPI
+16 MMIWPRWRVEQPI
-29 VSVFLHLALAAPFV
+29 VSLVLHLAVAAPFV

-49 IVNDTSILHV
+49 ITNDTSILHV

-99 RPLASERDQ
+99 RPLASEMQ
-108 THRLRL
+108 NTHDLRL

-135 ENPLGLKGSGLN
+135 GNPFGVKGDGLN

-178 ILQYGDDADIDKR
+178 ILQYGDDAEIDKR

-209 GGLWAYVV
+209 GGLWAYMV

-222 YWAWDPVETGSFL
+222 YWAWDPVETGSLL

-285 VHTFVI
+285 VHTFVVSA
-291 GDTDGAPPTDVFGR
+291 DGTPPTNVFDR
-305 MMVLKDRAEGVEIVS
+305 MMILKGRAEGVEIVS

-341 QPFSNLFLIPIVGAL
+341 RPFSNLFLIPVIGAG
-356 IAVLFDYRTY
+356 IAVLFDYATY
-366 EFAPSLFFVAMVFA
+366 AYAPSLFFLGMVFA

-387 KHPGKDESFWSYRGF
+387 KHDKSNNSSWSYRGF
-402 LSLPWLIIVPAVAY
+402 LYLPWLFIVPSVAY
-416 LLIQDLLFVLL
+416 ILTRDLLFVLL
-427 NTLMFVPL
+427 NALMFVPL
-435 YAASDARKAWGWG
+435 YSEMDARKAWGWG

-463 VDLYVA
+463 VELHTA
-469 AIMLGFYILPWLVM
+469 AIMLGFYILPWLIM
-483 GEEEMEQKPWLTRK
+483 GEEESEPKPWLTRR
-497 FIMRTTLWAPVV
+497 FLMRTTLWAPVV
-509 LTSLYLILTLIIL
+509 LTSLYIILTLIIL
-522 VSSIDAVQFNAH
+522 ISSIDAVQFNAH

-544 MALALFAYTS
+544 MALAMFAYTS
-554 RKQSPKQILSVVLGT
+554 RKQSPRQIVSVVLGV
-569 ALASIVLAILIP
+569 AFASILLATIIP
-581 SALGGDASEPISEYL
+581 SALGGDASEPISDFL

-604 VLPSVLVAL
+604 VLPSVLIAL
-613 VPVGAEVYN
+613 VPMGAEVYN
-622 RVQTSGFGKI
+622 RVNASGFSKI
-632 APAAHLVHFGIL
+632 APAAHLVHFGLL

-674 EVDGYGYVFEEIV
+674 EVDGYGYVFDDIV
-687 LESDDLEVG
+687 LENENLEVG
-696 DGYVGAVISVYS
+696 DGYVGAIISVYS

-719 LIRFDKPDN
+719 LIRFDGSSNP
-728 RTPTTRSEVDT
+728 PRSEVDT
-739 LVRSH
+739 LVRYH

-752 GSQTTGLM
+752 GSQTNGLM
-760 RQVSTDGA
+760 QQVSTDGA

>member
-1 MWGWTLILAVLACIV
+1 MWGWTLVLAALACIV
-16 MMLWPKWRVEQPI
+16 MMIWPRWRVEQPI
-29 VSVFLHLALAAPFV
+29 VSLVLHLAVAAPFV

-49 IVNDTSILHV
+49 ITNDTSILHV

-99 RPLASERDQ
+99 RPLASEMQ
-108 THRLRL
+108 NTHSLRL

-135 ENPLGLKGSGLN
+135 ENPLGLSGAGLN

-209 GGLWAYVV
+209 GGLWAYMV

-222 YWAWDPVETGSFL
+222 YWAWDPVETGSLL

-285 VHTFVI
+285 VHTFVVSA
-291 GDTDGAPPTDVFGR
+291 DGTPPTNVFDR
-305 MMVLKDRAEGVEIVS
+305 MMILKDRAEGVEIVS

-341 QPFSNLFLIPIVGAL
+341 RPFSNLFLIPVIGAG
-356 IAVLFDYRTY
+356 IAVLFDYATY
-366 EFAPSLFFVAMVFA
+366 AYAPSLFFLGMVFA

-387 KHPGKDESFWSYRGF
+387 KHNASNNSSWSYRGF
-402 LSLPWLIIVPAVAY
+402 LSLPWLFVVPSVAY
-416 LLIQDLLFVLL
+416 ILTQDLLFVLL
-427 NTLMFVPL
+427 NALMFVPL
-435 YAASDARKAWGWG
+435 YSEMDARKAWGWG

-463 VDLYVA
+463 VELHTA
-469 AIMLGFYILPWLVM
+469 AIMLGFYILPWLIM
-483 GEEEMEQKPWLTRK
+483 GEEEAESKPWLTRK
-497 FIMRTTLWAPVV
+497 FLMRMTLWAPVV
-509 LTSLYLILTLIIL
+509 LTSLYIILTLIIL
-522 VSSIDAVQFNAH
+522 ISSIDAVQFNAH

-544 MALALFAYTS
+544 MALAMFAYTS
-554 RKQSPKQILSVVLGT
+554 RKQSPRQIVSVVLGV
-569 ALASIVLAILIP
+569 ALASILLATIVP
-581 SALGGDASEPISEYL
+581 SALGGDASEPISDFL

-604 VLPSVLVAL
+604 VLPSVLIAL
-613 VPVGAEVYN
+613 VPMGAEVYN
-622 RVQTSGFGKI
+622 RVSTSGFSKI
-632 APAAHLVHFGIL
+632 APAAHLVHFGLL

-666 TLVRGEMV
+666 TLVRGETV
-674 EVDGYGYVFEEIV
+674 EVDGYGYVFDDIV
-687 LESDDLEVG
+687 LENENLEVG
-696 DGYVGAVISVYS
+696 DGYVGAIISVYS

-719 LIRFDKPDN
+719 LIRFDDSSNP
-728 RTPTTRSEVDT
+728 PRSEVDT
-739 LVRSH
+739 LVRYH

-760 RQVSTDGA
+760 QQVSTEGTE
-768 DSVQRMRVIIY
+768 SVQRMRVIIY

>member
-1 MWGWTLILAVLACIV
+1 MWGWTLVLAILACLA
-16 MMLWPKWRVEQPI
+16 MMIWPKWRVEQPAL
-29 VSVFLHLALAAPFV
+29 SVALHLAVAAPFV
-43 ALASRF
+43 TLASRF
-49 IVNDTSILHV
+49 IANDTTILHV

-99 RPLASERDQ
+99 RPLASEKDQ
-108 THRLRL
+108 THQLRL

-135 ENPLGLKGSGLN
+135 ENPLGLRGSGLN

-209 GGLWAYVV
+209 GGLWAYMV

-291 GDTDGAPPTDVFGR
+291 GDADGAPPTDVFSR
-305 MMVLKDRAEGVEIVS
+305 MMVLKDRAEGVEIVT

-327 LSGVFIRAAQGTTR
+327 LSGVFIRAAQGATR
-341 QPFSNLFLIPIVGAL
+341 RPFSNLFLIPVVGAL
-356 IAVLFDYRTY
+356 IAVLFDYKTY
-366 EFAPSLFFVAMVFA
+366 EYAPSLFFVAMVFA

-387 KHPGKDESFWSYRGF
+387 KRLQKDESLWSYRGF
-402 LSLPWLIIVPAVAY
+402 LSLPWLVLVPSVAY
-416 LLIQDLLFVLL
+416 LLTQDLLFVLL
-427 NTLMFVPL
+427 NALMFVPL

-463 VDLYVA
+463 IELYVA

-483 GEEEMEQKPWLTRK
+483 GEEEMEQKPWLTRT
-497 FIMRTTLWAPVV
+497 FLMRTTLWAPVV
-509 LTSLYLILTLIIL
+509 LTSLYIILTLIIL

-539 PFVMG
+539 PFVMA

-554 RKQSPKQILSVVLGT
+554 RKQSPKQIVSVVLGT
-569 ALASIVLAILIP
+569 ALASIVLAILVP
-581 SALGGDASEPISEYL
+581 SALGGDANEAISEFL

-604 VLPSVLVAL
+604 VLPSVLVAI
-613 VPVGAEVYN
+613 VPVGAEVFN
-622 RVQTSGFGKI
+622 RVQSSGFGKI
-632 APAAHLVHFGIL
+632 APAAHLVHFGL
-644 LLLVGHVFTTVLV
+644 LLLLIGHVFTTVLV
-657 DRGDATHRI
+657 DRGDASHRI

-674 EVDGYGYVFEEIV
+674 EVDGYGYVFEEII
-687 LESDDLEVG
+687 LENEDLEVG

-719 LIRFDKPDN
+719 LIRFDGSNNP
-728 RTPTTRSEVDT
+728 PRSEVDT
-739 LVRSH
+739 LVRYH

-760 RQVSTDGA
+760 QQVSSDGA

-787 WAGWALMMVG
+787 WAGWAIMMVG

>member
-1 MWGWTLILAVLACIV
+1 MWGWTLVLAALACIV
-16 MMLWPKWRVEQPI
+16 MMIWPRWRVEQPI
-29 VSVFLHLALAAPFV
+29 VSLVLHLAVAAPFV

-49 IVNDTSILHV
+49 ITNDTSILHV

-99 RPLASERDQ
+99 RPLASEMQ
-108 THRLRL
+108 NTHNLRL

-135 ENPLGLKGSGLN
+135 GNPFGVKGDGLN

-209 GGLWAYVV
+209 GGLWAYMV

-222 YWAWDPVETGSFL
+222 YWAWDPVETGSLL

-285 VHTFVI
+285 VHTFVVRA
-291 GDTDGAPPTDVFGR
+291 DGTPPTNVFDR
-305 MMVLKDRAEGVEIVS
+305 MMILKDRAEGVEIVS

-341 QPFSNLFLIPIVGAL
+341 RPFSNLFLIPVIGAG
-356 IAVLFDYRTY
+356 IAVLFDYATY
-366 EFAPSLFFVAMVFA
+366 AYAPSLFFLGMVFA

-387 KHPGKDESFWSYRGF
+387 KHDTSDNSSWSYRGF
-402 LSLPWLIIVPAVAY
+402 LYLPWLFVVPTVAY
-416 LLIQDLLFVLL
+416 ILTQDLLFVLL
-427 NTLMFVPL
+427 NALMFVPL
-435 YAASDARKAWGWG
+435 YSEMDARKAWGWG

-463 VDLYVA
+463 VELHTA
-469 AIMLGFYILPWLVM
+469 AIMLGFYILPWLIM
-483 GEEEMEQKPWLTRK
+483 GEEESEPKPWLTRR
-497 FIMRTTLWAPVV
+497 FLMRITLWAPVV
-509 LTSLYLILTLIIL
+509 LTSLYIILTLIIL
-522 VSSIDAVQFNAH
+522 ISSIDAVQFNAH

-544 MALALFAYTS
+544 MALAMFAYTS
-554 RKQSPKQILSVVLGT
+554 RKQSPRQIVSVVLGV
-569 ALASIVLAILIP
+569 ALASILLATIIP
-581 SALGGDASEPISEYL
+581 SALGGDASEPISDFL

-604 VLPSVLVAL
+604 VLPSVLIAL
-613 VPVGAEVYN
+613 VPMGAEVYN
-622 RVQTSGFGKI
+622 RVSTSGFSKI
-632 APAAHLVHFGIL
+632 APAAHLVHFGLL

-666 TLVRGEMV
+666 TLVRGETV
-674 EVDGYGYVFEEIV
+674 EVDGYGYVFDDIV
-687 LESDDLEVG
+687 LEDENLEVG
-696 DGYVGAVISVYS
+696 DGYVGAIISVYS

-719 LIRFDKPDN
+719 LIRFNGSSNP
-728 RTPTTRSEVDT
+728 PRSEVDT
-739 LVRSH
+739 LVRYH

-760 RQVSTDGA
+760 QQVSTEGTE
-768 DSVQRMRVIIY
+768 SVQRMRVIIY

>member
-1 MWGWTLILAVLACIV
+1 MWGWTLVLAALACII
-16 MMLWPKWRVEQPI
+16 MMIWPKWRVEQPI
-29 VSVFLHLALAAPFV
+29 ASVALHLAVAAPFV

-49 IVNDTSILHV
+49 ITNDTSILHV

-99 RPLASERDQ
+99 RPLASEMDK
-108 THRLRL
+108 THQLRL

-120 TLLLL
+120 TLLLI

-135 ENPLGLKGSGLN
+135 ENPLGLRGSGLN

-178 ILQYGDDADIDKR
+178 ILQYGDDSEIDKR

-209 GGLWAYVV
+209 GGLWAYMV

-285 VHTFVI
+285 VHTFVVSA
-291 GDTDGAPPTDVFGR
+291 DGTPPTDVFGR

-327 LSGVFIRAAQGTTR
+327 LSGVFIRAAQGNTQR
-341 QPFSNLFLIPIVGAL
+341 PFSNLFFIPIIGAA
-356 IAVLFDYRTY
+356 IAVLFDYATY
-366 EFAPSLFFVAMVFA
+366 AYAPSLFFVGMVFA

-387 KHPGKDESFWSYRGF
+387 KHEIRDQSLWSYRGF
-402 LSLPWLIIVPAVAY
+402 LSIPWLFVVPLVAY
-416 LLIQDLLFVLL
+416 ALTQDLLFVLL
-427 NTLMFVPL
+427 NALMFVPL
-435 YAASDARKAWGWG
+435 YAAADARKAWGWG
-448 AAGTMMCLASAWSGL
+448 AAGTMMCLAAAWSGL
-463 VDLYVA
+463 VELHVA

-483 GEEEMEQKPWLTRK
+483 GEEESESKPLLTRA
-497 FIMRTTLWAPVV
+497 FLMRTTLWAPVV
-509 LTSLYLILTLIIL
+509 LTSLYIILTLIIL

-539 PFVMG
+539 PFVMA

-554 RKQSPKQILSVVLGT
+554 RKQSPEQIAGIVLT
-569 ALASIVLAILIP
+569 VALMSILLAILIP
-581 SALGGDASEPISEYL
+581 SALGGDASEPISEFL

-613 VPVGAEVYN
+613 VPVGAEVFK
-622 RVQTSGFGKI
+622 RVQSSGFGKI
-632 APAAHLVHFGIL
+632 APAAHLVHFGLL

-674 EVDGYGYVFEEIV
+674 EVDGYGYVFEDIV
-687 LESDDLEVG
+687 LENDNLEVG
-696 DGYVGAVISVYS
+696 DGYVGAIISVYLD
-708 GDEKIGEVEPG
+708 DEKIGEVEPG
-719 LIRFDKPDN
+719 LIRFDGSSNP
-728 RTPTTRSEVDT
+728 PRSEVDT
-739 LVRSH
+739 FVRYH

-760 RQVSTDGA
+760 QQVSTDGT

-787 WAGWALMMVG
+787 WAGWTLMMLG